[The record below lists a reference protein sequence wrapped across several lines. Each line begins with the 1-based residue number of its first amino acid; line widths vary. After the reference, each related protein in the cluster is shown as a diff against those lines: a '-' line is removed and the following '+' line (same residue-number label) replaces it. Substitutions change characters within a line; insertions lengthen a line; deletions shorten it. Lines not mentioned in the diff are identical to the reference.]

1 MKKLKLR
8 FFLPRQSLVTIYK
21 SFIRPH
27 LDYGVFIYDRLNNSS
42 FVQNIEAIQ
51 YNAALAI
58 TGAIKRILRE
68 KLYDE
73 LGLESLSS
81 RRWIRRLLTFH
92 KYFTNKNP
100 LYLYSIIPKVNVES
114 RTRQRENIPL
124 LKTRTDAFKYSYFPN
139 TIQEWNKIGVS
150 TRNLPFTIFKNLLLK
165 SIRPK
170 PKLIF
175 GLHNPNGLKH
185 LTRLRHGLSHLREHK
200 FKHNFQDTINP
211 LCSCGENIE
220 TTEHFF
226 LHCQNFNH
234 FRLTLLNS
242 LANIDPDLPNMGSK
256 ELTDLLLY
264 GSSKFNT
271 TFNNKIL
278 SCSIQFILS
287 SNRFSVNY
295 LNNS

>member
-1 MKKLKLR
+1 MRKLFYLI
-8 FFLPRQSLVTIYK
+8 PRTALVTIYK

-27 LDYGVFIYDRLNNSS
+27 LDYGDFIYDKPNNSS
-42 FVQNIEAIQ
+42 FIQNIEAVQ

-58 TGAIKRILRE
+58 TGAIKGSSRE
-68 KLYDE
+68 KIYDE

-81 RRWIRRLLTFH
+81 RRYIRRLLTFH
-92 KYFTNKNP
+92 KYFTNKSP
-100 LYLYSIIPKVNVES
+100 LYLYSIIPKVNLES
-114 RTRQRENIPL
+114 RTRHRENIPL

-139 TIQEWNKIGVS
+139 SIQEWNKIGVS

-165 SIRPK
+165 SVRPK
-170 PKLIF
+170 PNLIF

-185 LTRLRHGLSHLREHK
+185 LTRLRLGLSHLREHK
-200 FKHNFQDTINP
+200 FKHNFQDALNP

-242 LANIDPDLPNMGSK
+242 LASINTDLPNMDSK

-271 TFNNKIL
+271 TLNNKIL

-287 SNRFSVNY
+287 SDRFSVN
-295 LNNS
+295 LFEQ